1 MRRKKPLM
9 ILQQYYLDCLSHA
22 SYLIGDETT
31 GRAVVVDPQR
41 DVAGYLADAEAH
53 GLAIELVIETHFHAD
68 FLSGHLELAKAAGA
82 KIVYSSVAETEFES
96 MGVADGERYSL
107 GDVTLEFRHTPGHTP
122 ESMSVLVY
130 EHADDPTPYGVM
142 TGDTLF
148 IGDVGRPDLLASI
161 GFTREE
167 LADKLYESLHNKLM
181 TLPDATRVYPAH
193 GAGSACG
200 KNLSTDLWST
210 IGDQKAT
217 NYALRAAD
225 KASFMNLVTE
235 GQPPAPGYFVYD
247 AILNRK
253 DRELLDETKMPAALT
268 YEQARAAVDA
278 GAVLVDGRGP
288 EEFAL
293 GHLRGAVNI
302 GLQGR
307 YAEFAGS
314 VLPSD
319 VDIVL
324 FTEPGEELEGKNRL
338 ARIGFDRVIGY
349 VAEPYAAL
357 VAHRDDVQVASR
369 LTAKAF
375 GERAAILPNLQI
387 VDVRNPGE
395 VAAGTIP
402 NAIGIPV
409 GQLPARLGEL
419 DPTKPTV
426 VYCAGGY
433 RSSVAASLLRR
444 NGFRD
449 VSDILGGYGAWAGA
463 IENA

>member
-1 MRRKKPLM
+1 MKF
-9 ILQQYYLDCLSHA
+9 IQYYLDCLSHA

-41 DVAGYLADAEAH
+41 DVSEYVADAKEY
-53 GLAIELVIETHFHAD
+53 GFIIELVIETHFHAD
-68 FLSGHLELAKAAGA
+68 FLSGHLELAKATGA
-82 KIVYSSVAETEFES
+82 KIVYSSVAELEFEA

-107 GDVTLEFRHTPGHTP
+107 GDMTLEFRHTPGHTP
-122 ESMSVLVY
+122 ESLSIVVY
-130 EHADDPTPYGVM
+130 EHADDKIPYGVL

-161 GFTREE
+161 GFTRDE
-167 LADKLYESLHNKLM
+167 LADKLYDSLHDKLM
-181 TLPDATRVYPAH
+181 TLPDPTRVYPAH

-225 KASFMNLVTE
+225 KPTFIQLVTE
-235 GQPPAPGYFVYD
+235 GQPPAPSYFLYD

-253 DRELLDETKMPAALT
+253 DRELLDETKMPAAMN
-268 YEQARAAVDA
+268 YKQALAAIDG
-278 GAVLVDGRGP
+278 GAVLVDGRSP
-288 EEFAL
+288 EEFAP
-293 GHLRGAVNI
+293 GHLRDAINI
-302 GLQGR
+302 GLEGR

-314 VLPSD
+314 VLLPD

-324 FTEPGEELEGKNRL
+324 MTEPGHELEGKNRL

-349 VAEPYAAL
+349 LESPYRVML
-357 VAHRDDVQVASR
+357 EHQDGVRVASR
-369 LTAKAF
+369 LTARAF
-375 GERAAILPNLQI
+375 DERASELTDLQV

-395 VAAGTIP
+395 VAAGAIP
-402 NAIGIPV
+402 GAIAIPV
-409 GQLPARLGEL
+409 GQLPGRLDEL
-419 DPTKPTV
+419 DATKPTV

-433 RSSVAASLLRR
+433 RSSVAASLLRQR
-444 NGFRD
+444 GFAD
-449 VSDILGGYGAWAGA
+449 VSDILGGYEAWKEAVQ
-463 IENA
+463 NA